1 MEASESSVVETPTE
15 PVSAPVES
23 PVAPEV
29 PVERPPVAP
38 ATTEGTPAPEDLP
51 APFPA
56 PETPVVEP
64 SPEPEASPVTAGRIE
79 LSTGKQHDI
88 QDIRSLQGL
97 SVQAGGEF
105 TELIRADGKPIWIA
119 LDQVVSYE

>member
-23 PVAPEV
+23 LVAPEV
-29 PVERPPVAP
+29 SVEQPPVAP
-38 ATTEGTPAPEDLP
+38 VTTEAPSAPEDPP

-56 PETPVVEP
+56 PETPSTESP
-64 SPEPEASPVTAGRIE
+64 PEPEASPVTPGRIE

-105 TELIRADGKPIWIA
+105 TELIRADGKPIWVA
-119 LDQVVSYE
+119 ADQVVSYE